1 VKTCTKILVECID
14 KIASV
19 QVGVLASIIP
29 LENENKCQVVFKKTV
44 DLVVDDIIWCDVL
57 VCVRGFL
64 PISLKIIQE
73 ARRAGRYI
81 IYFLDDDLLN
91 IPETLSGIQ
100 LLRTKKVKNIIEEI
114 ILLSDVFWCVN
125 PHLAKKYN
133 SFIKG
138 KTVYSESPFEAANI
152 SNMGGTLYDTVR
164 ILYAGS
170 TDHRE
175 IIRTYLAPALQRLCS
190 EMGNKIQVEFI
201 GPDPGLYHLPQIN
214 YHPYF
219 TNYDEYRKYVTQKR
233 FHIGLAPVYNTEF
246 YKCKYYNKYLEYTS
260 IGALGVYSN
269 YEPYLGIVHN
279 KVNGYL
285 CENTSDGWYES
296 IKHAVLNDT
305 EREICYQNARL
316 QLMTKFSPII
326 VSHQLSMDIPELTTF
341 IAPDKISEQICF
353 TSNLRSYYWDV
364 MVILWSEKGLLS
376 IPLIISKVFG
386 KLYQCFSR
394 RKIYQKR
401 MGRYC

>member
-19 QVGVLASIIP
+19 QVGVLASIVP
-29 LENENKCQVVFKKTV
+29 LQNEAKCQVVFKKTS
-44 DLVVDDIIWCDVL
+44 DLMAGDIAWCDVL
-57 VCVRGFL
+57 VCTRGFL
-64 PISLKIIQE
+64 PTTLKIVQE
-73 ARRAGRYI
+73 AKRAGRYI

-100 LLRTKKVKNIIEEI
+100 LLRTEKARKIIKEI
-114 ILLSDVFWCVN
+114 IFLSDVFWCVN
-125 PHLAKKYN
+125 PYLAKKYN

-138 KTVYSESPFEAANI
+138 KTVCGKSPFETVNIPNADAA
-152 SNMGGTLYDTVR
+152 LHDTVR

-175 IIRTYLAPALQRLCS
+175 IIRTYLAPALQRLCN

-219 TNYDEYRKYVTQKR
+219 VNYDEYRKYVTERR
-233 FHIGLAPVYNTEF
+233 FHIGLAPIYNNEF

-260 IGALGVYSN
+260 IGALGIYSN
-269 YEPYLGIVHN
+269 HEPYLSIVHN
-279 KVNGYL
+279 AVNGYL
-285 CENTSDGWYES
+285 CENTSDGWYKS
-296 IKHAVLNDT
+296 IKYAVLNDR
-305 EREICYQNARL
+305 EREFCYQNARL
-316 QLMTKFSPII
+316 QLMAEFSSAI

-341 IAPDKISEQICF
+341 TAPEKKPEQICF
-353 TSNLRSYYWDV
+353 ISGLRSYYWDII
-364 MVILWSEKGLLS
+364 VILWCEKGLLS
-376 IPLIISKVFG
+376 IPLIIFKVFG
-386 KLYQCFSR
+386 KLYHCFSK
-394 RKIYQKR
+394 RKIYHKR
-401 MGRYC
+401 TEACG